1 MPDTARPESNPQLA
15 ELLSSPTG
23 RVISRQLPAFIELMK
38 DNPAIGNEA
47 VLRELEDKADG
58 TGLIECLHWMSKEC
72 AAISTA
78 ADLPSPREKASRYA
92 GALNKVIKQL
102 ERIRGKAAAYVAGD
116 VRDQLITLDEDGD
129 DDQLA
134 YKMELAARPYM
145 SR

>member
-1 MPDTARPESNPQLA
+1 
-15 ELLSSPTG
+15 
-23 RVISRQLPAFIELMK
+23 MK
-38 DNPAIGNEA
+38 HNPAIGNED

-58 TGLIECLHWMSKEC
+58 TGLIECLRSMSNEC

-78 ADLPSPREKASRYA
+78 ADLPSPREKARRYA
-92 GALNKVIKQL
+92 GALNRVIKEL
-102 ERIRGKAAAYVAGD
+102 ERIRDRAAAHVAGD

-134 YKMELAARPYM
+134 YEIELAARPYM